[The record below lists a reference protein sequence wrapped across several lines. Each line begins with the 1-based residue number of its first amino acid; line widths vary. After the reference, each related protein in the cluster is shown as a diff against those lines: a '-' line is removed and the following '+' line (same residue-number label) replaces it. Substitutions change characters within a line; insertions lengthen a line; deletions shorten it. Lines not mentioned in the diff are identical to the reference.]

1 MNRRLWLVPGL
12 VLMAAGFIWWRQEAP
27 PPAATWRIGSGT
39 EIRQGRNFDDLPSE
53 SPIRLSL
60 HLPDPTY
67 VYVFSHSRE
76 DGTLLMWP
84 TAAVQSDLTQPLPV
98 GQSVLPGRR
107 ADKELAWTTRSGIR
121 AGTTFVV
128 VAASSAVPELEQL
141 LPRLRHWTNTV
152 FPDGAMLVTKPTS
165 VELEGPP
172 LSPAFASSPLL
183 QRAAAAD
190 ATDLLPN
197 GPLHADSELPGVFVG
212 SWRIVEKQP

>member
-12 VLMAAGFIWWRQEAP
+12 VLMAAGVIWWRHEPGA
-27 PPAATWRIGSGT
+27 PAATWRIGTGT
-39 EIRQGRNFDDLPSE
+39 EIRQGRNFDELPPE

-84 TAAVQSDLTQPLPV
+84 TAALQSDLPQPLPV
-98 GQSVLPGRR
+98 GQSVLPGRH
-107 ADKELAWTTRSGIR
+107 ADKELAWTTRSGVR

-128 VAASSAVPELEQL
+128 VAALAPVPELEQL

-152 FPDGAMLVTKPTS
+152 FPDGAMLVTKPGGGE
-165 VELEGPP
+165 VAGPP
-172 LSPAFASSPLL
+172 LSPDFTSPLL
-183 QRAAAAD
+183 LRAASRD
-190 ATDLLPN
+190 ATDVLPN
-197 GPLHADSELPGVFVG
+197 GPLRADAELTDVFVG
-212 SWRIVEKQP
+212 CWRIVEKQG